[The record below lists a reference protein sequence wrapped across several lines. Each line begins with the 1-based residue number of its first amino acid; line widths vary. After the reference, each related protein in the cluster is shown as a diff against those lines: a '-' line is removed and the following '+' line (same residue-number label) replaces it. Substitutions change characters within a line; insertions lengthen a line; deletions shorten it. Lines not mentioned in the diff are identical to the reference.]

1 MDSFLEEGYDYDD
14 NDHNEH
20 NDYGDED
27 HDDPLKPNQLECVS
41 DFSAWLPFW
50 RKVWISG
57 TSTFFLTLQAWLH
70 KEILTELITWL
81 VVSNDL

>member
-14 NDHNEH
+14 NDHNDN

-27 HDDPLKPNQLECVS
+27 HGDIIICVS

-50 RKVWISG
+50 RKVYCRLLASYVQDDHDDDDDYG
-57 TSTFFLTLQAWLH
+57 NE
-70 KEILTELITWL
+70 KCG
-81 VVSNDL
+81 